1 MRFARGLRPDLLIVP
16 LAAWSGDSVLRNRLL
31 REARQRGSALPA
43 LADRRGGPLCAS
55 VGFARAPELRPRVRW
70 NTRPLVWVAGK
81 ESKND
86 RVPAEDFV
94 FAALK
99 LAIDQHDTW
108 SAAAITVYRQAADL
122 TSALC
127 RPLGTFGIKAEVGC

>member
-1 MRFARGLRPDLLIVP
+1 V
-16 LAAWSGDSVLRNRLL
+16 L

-43 LADRRGGPLCAS
+43 LAERRGGPLCAS
-55 VGFARAPELRPRVRW
+55 VGFERAPELRQRVRW

-99 LAIDQHDTW
+99 LAIDQHETW
-108 SAAAITVYRQAADL
+108 SSAAVTLYKRAADL

-127 RPLGTFGIKAEVGC
+127 RPLDTFGVKAEVGC

>member
-1 MRFARGLRPDLLIVP
+1 
-16 LAAWSGDSVLRNRLL
+16 
-31 REARQRGSALPA
+31 
-43 LADRRGGPLCAS
+43 
-55 VGFARAPELRPRVRW
+55 
-70 NTRPLVWVAGK
+70 
-81 ESKND
+81 
-86 RVPAEDFV
+86 VPAEDFV

-108 SAAAITVYRQAADL
+108 SAAAITLYKQAADL